1 MKKLLLTF
9 LSVLMTV
16 SVSAQ
21 QRSGTCH
28 ENINWSFN
36 DADLTLTIR
45 AVEGTD
51 GRMGDHST
59 TTLPAWANYQVG
71 TFEFMGMQI
80 PITLKQVVQKVN
92 VAEGVTYVGSYS
104 FSGFTALSE
113 VSLPSTLVEIGSH
126 AFDGSTSLTTI
137 SGTASNVTSVGANAF
152 NSTQVMN
159 NGCLQ
164 LGNTLF
170 TAIEATG
177 DLDFTGKGITRIAD
191 GAFQHNKKVTS
202 ITFDE
207 SLTTIGAEAFS
218 GCTNLTTLNL
228 PNTVETFG
236 DDAFHNC
243 TNLPVLGDYQMAG
256 EYIIVKVVDT
266 DNTEYT
272 IGDDIIYV
280 AENAFAGCSETPI
293 VYCEQEVAPLAGT
306 NAFPNVVS
314 FIYVP
319 DGAEQSYTNA
329 WGVKANKVNTTKVK
343 IGATGYA
350 TVALRHSAKVPAG
363 VKAYTATIDGDNVH
377 LTQVKNGKMAAGAGY
392 VLVGTANTEF
402 SFGAAGEVIVEG
414 NENHMVGVPVNT
426 ELKGSHIYLLSVF
439 NGEVGFRSL
448 LNSTYVLDA
457 GKAYLDSSLSA
468 NSASADFMNFSFG
481 GNATDIDAVVVEQ
494 NKARKGIYN
503 VSGQRLSSPRKGL
516 NIVDGKVVIF

>member
-28 ENINWSFN
+28 ENINWSYN
-36 DADLTLTIR
+36 AADLTLTIS
-45 AVEGTD
+45 AVDGTD

-59 TTLPAWANYQVG
+59 TTLPAWASYQVG
-71 TFEFMGMQI
+71 IFEFPGGQM
-80 PITLKQVVQKVN
+80 PITLKYVVQKVN
-92 VAEGVTYVGSYS
+92 VAEGITYIGSYS
-104 FSGFTALSE
+104 FSGFTALTE

-191 GAFQHNKKVTS
+191 KAFQNNES
-202 ITFDE
+202 ITSVIFDNDLE
-207 SLTTIGAEAFS
+207 VIGKFAFAS
-218 GCTNLTTLNL
+218 CTNLNGMVI
-228 PNTVETFG
+228 PNSVKKIG
-236 DDAFHNC
+236 QHAFQDC
-243 TNLPVLGDYQMAG
+243 TNLPVVGDYQMAG
-256 EYIIVKVVDT
+256 EHIIVKVVDT

-280 AENAFAGCSETPI
+280 AEDAFEDCSETPI
-293 VYCEQEVAPLAGT
+293 VYCNQTVAPLA
-306 NAFPNVVS
+306 AAKVFKDVS

-319 DGAEQSYTNA
+319 DGAEQSYINA
-329 WGVKANKVNTTKVK
+329 WGVKANKVNTTDVK

-377 LTQVKNGKMAAGAGY
+377 LTQVKNCKMAAGQGY
-392 VLVGTANTEF
+392 VLVGTAGEF
-402 SFGAAGEVIVEG
+402 SFGAAGEAVTED
-414 NENHMVGVPVNT
+414 NENHMVGVLKNK
-426 ELKGSHIYLLSVF
+426 ELEGSHIYLLSVF

-457 GKAYLDSSLSA
+457 GKAYLDSSLSG

-481 GNATDIDAVVVEQ
+481 GNATDIDAVVAEQ

>member
-36 DADLTLTIR
+36 DADLTLTIS

-59 TTLPAWANYQVG
+59 TTLPAWASYQVG
-71 TFEFMGMQI
+71 IFEFMGMQI
-80 PITLKQVVQKVN
+80 PVTLKQVVQKVN

-104 FSGFTALSE
+104 FSGFTALTE

-159 NGCLQ
+159 NGYLQ

-170 TAIEATG
+170 TATEATG

-191 GAFQHNKKVTS
+191 KAFQNNES
-202 ITFDE
+202 ITSVTFDNDLE
-207 SLTTIGAEAFS
+207 VIGKFAFAS
-218 GCTNLTTLNL
+218 CTNLNGMVI
-228 PNTVETFG
+228 PNSVKTIG
-236 DDAFHNC
+236 QHAFQEC
-243 TNLPVLGDYQMAG
+243 TNLPVVGDYQMAG
-256 EYIIVKVVDT
+256 EHIIVKVVDI

-280 AENAFAGCSETPI
+280 AEDAFDDCSETSI
-293 VYCEQEVAPLAGT
+293 VYCNQTVAPLAGANVFT
-306 NAFPNVVS
+306 NVS

-329 WGVKANKVNTTKVK
+329 WGVKADKVNTTDVK

-363 VKAYTATIDGDNVH
+363 VKAYTATIDGSSVK
-377 LTQVKNGKMAAGAGY
+377 LTEVKNGKMAAGQGY
-392 VLVGTANTEF
+392 VLVGTAGEF
-402 SFGAAGEVIVEG
+402 SFGAAGEAVTEG
-414 NENHMVGVPVNT
+414 NENHMVGVLENT
-426 ELKGSHIYLLSVF
+426 LLSGSHIYMLSLF
-439 NGEVGFRSL
+439 QGQVGFRSL
-448 LNSTYVLDA
+448 LESSYTLGA
-457 GKAYLDSSLSA
+457 GKAYLDANLSTSTT
-468 NSASADFMNFSFG
+468 SAMDFMFCSLE
-481 GNATDIDAVVVEQ
+481 GNQTAIDSVTAEQ
-494 NKARKGIYN
+494 SNARKSIYS

>member
-159 NGCLQ
+159 NGYLQ

-170 TAIEATG
+170 TATEATG

-191 GAFQHNKKVTS
+191 KAFQNNES
-202 ITFDE
+202 ITSVTFDND
-207 SLTTIGAEAFS
+207 LKVIGKSAFAS
-218 GCTNLTTLNL
+218 CTNLNGMVI
-228 PNTVETFG
+228 PNSVKTIG
-236 DDAFHNC
+236 QYAFQDC
-243 TNLPVLGDYQMAG
+243 TNLPVVGDYQMAG
-256 EYIIVKVVDT
+256 DYIIVKVVDT

-293 VYCEQEVAPLAGT
+293 VYCNQTVAPLAGANVFT
-306 NAFPNVVS
+306 NVS

-329 WGVKANKVNTTKVK
+329 WGVKANKVNTTNVK

-363 VKAYTATIDGDNVH
+363 VKAYTATIDGSSVK
-377 LTQVKNGKMAAGAGY
+377 LTQVKNGKMAAGQGY
-392 VLVGTANTEF
+392 VLVGTAGEF
-402 SFGAAGEVIVEG
+402 SFGAAGEAVTEG
-414 NENHMVGVPVNT
+414 NENHMVGVLENT
-426 ELKGSHIYLLSVF
+426 LLSGSHIYMLSLF
-439 NGEVGFRSL
+439 QGQVGFRSL
-448 LNSTYVLDA
+448 LESSYTLGA
-457 GKAYLDSSLSA
+457 GKAYLDANLSTSTT
-468 NSASADFMNFSFG
+468 SAMDFMFCSLE
-481 GNATDIDAVVVEQ
+481 GNQTAIDSVTAEQ
-494 NKARKGIYN
+494 SNVRKSIYS

>member
-9 LSVLMTV
+9 LSAFFLMTA
-16 SVSAQ
+16 SAEVVQ
-21 QRSGTCH
+21 GTCDGV
-28 ENINWSFN
+28 NWTY
-36 DADLTLTIR
+36 DKDTYVLTISVADGNADGKMADHVKGNTGWHTYVIDYDR
-45 AVEGTD
+45 KGNPLYISDDVETIAISEGITHI
-51 GRMGDHST
+51 GAYSFFGCYY
-59 TTLPAWANYQVG
+59 LNEVVFPN
-71 TFEFMGMQI
+71 
-80 PITLKQVVQKVN
+80 TLK
-92 VAEGVTYVGSYS
+92 T
-104 FSGFTALSE
+104 
-113 VSLPSTLVEIGSH
+113 IGAH
-126 AFDGSTSLTTI
+126 AFDASTRLTTI

-170 TAIEATG
+170 TATEATG
-177 DLDFTGKGITRIAD
+177 DLDFTGKGITHIAD
-191 GAFQHNKKVTS
+191 GAFLRNQKVTS

-236 DDAFHNC
+236 DDAFRNC
-243 TNLPVLGDYQMAG
+243 TNLPVVGDYQMAG
-256 EYIIVKVVDT
+256 DYIIVKVVDT

-280 AENAFAGCSETPI
+280 AEEAFIGCSETPI

-306 NAFPNVVS
+306 NAFPNVFS

-329 WGVKANKVNTTKVK
+329 WGVMANKVNTTDVK

-363 VKAYTATIDGDNVH
+363 VKAYTATIDGSSVK
-377 LTQVKNGKMAAGAGY
+377 LTEVKNGKMAAGQGY
-392 VLVGTANTEF
+392 VLVGTAGEF
-402 SFGAAGEVIVEG
+402 SFGAAGEAVTEG
-414 NENHMVGVPVNT
+414 NENHMVGVLENT
-426 ELKGSHIYLLSVF
+426 LLSGSHIYMLSLF
-439 NGEVGFRSL
+439 QGQVGFRSL
-448 LNSTYVLDA
+448 LESSYTLGA
-457 GKAYLDSSLSA
+457 GKAYLDANLSTSTT
-468 NSASADFMNFSFG
+468 SAMDFMFCSLE
-481 GNATDIDAVVVEQ
+481 GNQTAIDSVTAEQ
-494 NKARKGIYN
+494 SNARKSIYS

>member
-59 TTLPAWANYQVG
+59 TTLPAWASYQVG
-71 TFEFMGMQI
+71 TFEIMGMQI

-92 VAEGVTYVGSYS
+92 VAEGITYIGSYS

-113 VSLPSTLVEIGSH
+113 VSLPSTLVEIGRH

-170 TAIEATG
+170 TATEATG
-177 DLDFTGKGITRIAD
+177 DLDFTGKGITHIAD
-191 GAFQHNKKVTS
+191 KAFQNNES
-202 ITFDE
+202 ITSVTFDND
-207 SLTTIGAEAFS
+207 LKVIGKSAFA
-218 GCTNLTTLNL
+218 GCTNLNGMVI
-228 PNTVETFG
+228 PNSVKTIGQF
-236 DDAFHNC
+236 AFQEC
-243 TNLPVLGDYQMAG
+243 TNLPVVGDYQMAG
-256 EYIIVKVVDT
+256 DYIIVKVVDT

-280 AENAFAGCSETPI
+280 AENAFVGCETPI
-293 VYCEQEVAPLAGT
+293 VYCNQTVAPLAGADVFT
-306 NAFPNVVS
+306 NVS
-314 FIYVP
+314 FVYVP

-329 WGVKANKVNTTKVK
+329 WGVKANKVNTTNVK

-363 VKAYTATIDGDNVH
+363 VKAYTATIDGSSVK
-377 LTQVKNGKMAAGAGY
+377 LTEVKNGKMAAGQGY
-392 VLVGTANTEF
+392 VLVGTAGEF
-402 SFGAAGEVIVEG
+402 SFGAAGEAVTEG
-414 NENHMVGVPVNT
+414 NENHMVGVLENT
-426 ELKGSHIYLLSVF
+426 LLSGSHIYMLSLF
-439 NGEVGFRSL
+439 QGQVGFRSL
-448 LNSTYVLDA
+448 LESSYTLGA
-457 GKAYLDSSLSA
+457 GKAYLDANLSTSTT
-468 NSASADFMNFSFG
+468 SAMDFMFCSLE
-481 GNATDIDAVVVEQ
+481 GNQTAIDSVTAEQ
-494 NKARKGIYN
+494 SNVRKSIYS